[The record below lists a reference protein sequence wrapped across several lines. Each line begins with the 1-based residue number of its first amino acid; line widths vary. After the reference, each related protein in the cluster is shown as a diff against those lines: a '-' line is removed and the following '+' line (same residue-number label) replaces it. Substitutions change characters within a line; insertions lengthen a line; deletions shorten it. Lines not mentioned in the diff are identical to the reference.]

1 MKPLILAVFAVFL
14 TTIALAQFDLAPY
27 QSSGDDLNAL
37 SEDFFYPQYFR
48 ETDRITLSNL
58 IAEIRF
64 RFEFFAGIS
73 PESKHSSCFIM
84 QKRINRAV
92 EKMRTE
98 QSELPFKRID
108 DDLIF
113 NELSPLYEYL
123 KPMPRKVTLRCGFK
137 SVGDLDN
144 DGVVYC
150 TFHGPS
156 FDTEFYTRHRHRFDS
171 ARPLIN
177 SFEIVEMLIFFPA
190 LLILPITWYVM
201 KKALEK

>member
-1 MKPLILAVFAVFL
+1 MRLFIFAFLAVFLPAIAV
-14 TTIALAQFDLAPY
+14 AQFDLAPY
-27 QSSGDDLNAL
+27 QSPGDDLNAL
-37 SEDFFYPQYFR
+37 SEEFFYPPYFR
-48 ETDRITLSNL
+48 ETDRINLSNL

-92 EKMRTE
+92 ERMRTE

-113 NELSPLYEYL
+113 NELSPLSEYL
-123 KPMPRKVTLRCGFK
+123 KPMPSKVSLRCSF
-137 SVGDLDN
+137 SSIGDLDN

-156 FDTEFYTRHRHRFDS
+156 FDTDFYARHRHRFDS